1 MIKFFRSIPNHV
13 KTAFQSLTRHGA
25 MTFSSV
31 SAVMITLTL
40 LMVFI
45 LIAGNISNFTVS
57 IEKSLMIH
65 STIDGSL
72 NEEGI
77 EELQRRVENLDHVVK
92 VTFSSKDEELENYM
106 SSMDEAS
113 KKLYETYEGDGN
125 PLLNAFQIEVD
136 AGENMEVVYQKL
148 QNIEGIQDSDYGG
161 DTANLIVKTM
171 DGLRI
176 GGGIFVAALG
186 VLAVFLI
193 SNTIK
198 SAIYSRKSEISIMRN
213 VGATNGYIKFPFMI
227 EGMFIGILG
236 AILPILITCFGYRY
250 LYETMNGIF
259 LIPMFQLQT
268 VEPFIWY
275 VSLILLGTGM
285 IVGVMGSFFAVNK
298 YLKWKR

>member
-13 KTAFQSLTRHGA
+13 KTAFQSLIRHGA

-113 KKLYETYEGDGN
+113 KKLYETYEGNGN